1 MIEVDL
7 EDVDQFEAVED
18 GPRQVA
24 EEEDEDDR
32 EEDSEI
38 KICLGK
44 ALSHQRGCRS
54 GQFRFHR
61 EIGSLLQNPRTT
73 AASVNEP

>member
-24 EEEDEDDR
+24 EEEDKDDH

-38 KICLGK
+38 KI
-44 ALSHQRGCRS
+44 
-54 GQFRFHR
+54 
-61 EIGSLLQNPRTT
+61 
-73 AASVNEP
+73 